1 MLTEQVLKGIDN
13 LKNLQENEAI
23 VFDLFKEMLN
33 NTEDIKDRYNPNCYQ
48 YRYIFDLYTEIT
60 ANNDI
65 KISSEGL
72 RNYLKSIRE
81 KIAYSPK
88 TYSMEA
94 LSNWLIKKQPT
105 KVSIL
110 HHISEHSDVNDDVND
125 EGNDENDVNDEPF
138 KRSKNRKK

>member
-1 MLTEQVLKGIDN
+1 MLTEQVLKGINN

-33 NTEDIKDRYNPNCYQ
+33 KTEDIKDRYNPNCYQ

-65 KISSEGL
+65 KISNEGL

-81 KIAYSPK
+81 KIVYSPK
-88 TYSMEA
+88 TYSMDA

-110 HHISEHSDVNDDVND
+110 HHISEHSDETD
-125 EGNDENDVNDEPF
+125 EKSEHSDVNDEPF